1 MNELWLSTNGTIVNA
16 GTVALGSGIGLMF
29 SKRIPDRYQR
39 IVLDALG
46 LITVML
52 GIDASVLEF
61 GRLVEKH
68 GGNIQGYGARAAM
81 VVVGSLVVGAVLG
94 TALRLHERL
103 EGLGRRIHKGF
114 GGGSSGEADPQR
126 ARFAEGFL
134 SASVIFCIGPLTLL
148 GCLQNG
154 AEHNPSLLYIKSCM
168 DGFCSMALAASLG
181 PGVMFSIVTIVVF
194 QGGLSLGA
202 ASAAEGLPELSM
214 QLMNVVGGLILIAT
228 ALMILEIRK
237 IPVANLLPGIL
248 LPPIAVAIAEQ
259 VKPGLLLPTLWDI
272 GMR

>member
-16 GTVALGSGIGLMF
+16 GTVAVGSGIGLIF
-29 SKRIPDRYQR
+29 SSRIPDRYQR

-52 GIDASVLEF
+52 GIDASVLQF

-68 GGNIQGYGARAAM
+68 GANVQGYGARVAM
-81 VVVGSLVVGAVLG
+81 VVVGSLIVGAILG

-103 EGLGRRIHKGF
+103 EGLGRRIHQGF
-114 GGGSSGEADPQR
+114 GRGSAGEADEKR

-154 AEHNPSLLYIKSCM
+154 AGHDPSLLYIKSCM

-181 PGVMFSIVTIVVF
+181 PGVIFSIVTIIVL
-194 QGGLSLGA
+194 QGGLSLAA
-202 ASAAEGLPELSM
+202 ASAAEGLPEPSM
-214 QLMNVVGGLILIAT
+214 QLMNVVGGLVLIAT

-237 IPVANLLPGIL
+237 IPVANLLPGIF
-248 LPPIAVAIAEQ
+248 LPPIVVAVVEQ
-259 VKPGLLLPTLWDI
+259 ARPGLLLPTL
-272 GMR
+272 